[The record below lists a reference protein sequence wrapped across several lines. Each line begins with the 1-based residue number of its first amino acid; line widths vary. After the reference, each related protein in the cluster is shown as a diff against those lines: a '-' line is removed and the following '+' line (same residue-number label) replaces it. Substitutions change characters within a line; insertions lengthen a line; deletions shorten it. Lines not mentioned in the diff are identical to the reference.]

1 MLPEGSLGQK
11 LPRTLKK
18 MVHELHEL
26 VHGLHG
32 LARINTELLKIF
44 ILKKQYNT
52 MIRENS
58 RLALDR
64 SIIRGLIKIKNT
76 RLVYLVA

>member
-1 MLPEGSLGQK
+1 MLPEGSLGVK

-18 MVHELHEL
+18 L

-58 RLALDR
+58 HLALDR

-76 RLVYLVA
+76 RLVHLVA